1 MRTVSEIIVGKEC
14 RVQGYLS
21 TKYPTETASGNDF
34 ERKMETSLKK
44 LDMDCIDF
52 YHLWG
57 ILLEKYEQCVDT
69 SDGPLVH
76 AIKLR
81 DQDVI
86 RHISFSLH
94 DKPENMI
101 EIIKRGNEV
110 FKSMLCQR
118 NLLGLH

>member
-1 MRTVSEIIVGKEC
+1 MKGRWRPPLKSWTWIVSTFTTYG
-14 RVQGYLS
+14 
-21 TKYPTETASGNDF
+21 
-34 ERKMETSLKK
+34 
-44 LDMDCIDF
+44 
-52 YHLWG
+52 G

-69 SDGPLVH
+69 SDDPLVH

-86 RHISFSLH
+86 RHISFSLY

-110 FKSMLCQR
+110 FKSMLCQH
-118 NLLGLH
+118 NLLGLHQ